1 MAVRLRKTRSRVF
14 WFHGSAAHAALTY
27 MVIAQQ
33 QHNALAHLAAEF
45 RLPVEEVQKRFPRMD
60 VTPLPPRTGVYTI
73 IEPTLSG
80 VRVHHQE
87 RRRI

>member
-1 MAVRLRKTRSRVF
+1 MAVWLRKTRSWVF

-45 RLPVEEVQKRFPRMD
+45 RLPVEEVQKRFRAWMSRRC
-60 VTPLPPRTGVYTI
+60 L
-73 IEPTLSG
+73 
-80 VRVHHQE
+80 RVQACTRSLN
-87 RRRI
+87 RR